1 MLSIFK
7 NTLNNFIPKKLVLSN
22 LYLLYLYSNLS
33 NSFQKCLLTS
43 SFSLNNDKNNDKNKI
58 EDKIE
63 EKKEIDEIDK
73 NEFNQKNNDGLKYQ
87 PSIDDILGFF
97 SSNQP
102 TTTTI
107 SSSSIFKQEQEE
119 SSLSKDKE
127 KMDNFLFNFSSNE
140 SKKSLSQTILSS
152 ITSSS
157 STSFSNNEI
166 AKLLSDFLVPITLI
180 NSRGNILITKSEDSV
195 GFKKSQR
202 GGYKT
207 AHQAAIG
214 VISNKKNVND
224 N

>member
-87 PSIDDILGFF
+87 PSIDDIL
-97 SSNQP
+97 
-102 TTTTI
+102 
-107 SSSSIFKQEQEE
+107 
-119 SSLSKDKE
+119 
-127 KMDNFLFNFSSNE
+127 
-140 SKKSLSQTILSS
+140 
-152 ITSSS
+152 
-157 STSFSNNEI
+157 
-166 AKLLSDFLVPITLI
+166 VTLI